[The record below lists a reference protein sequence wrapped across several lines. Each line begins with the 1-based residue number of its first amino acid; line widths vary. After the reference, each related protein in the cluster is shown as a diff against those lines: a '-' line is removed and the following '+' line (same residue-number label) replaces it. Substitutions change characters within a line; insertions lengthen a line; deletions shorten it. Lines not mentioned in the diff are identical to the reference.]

1 MGSDFNG
8 YLLRFCLGL
17 RLSGLGGSDFKL
29 VNDEITLGGVNLLTV
44 ELSSSSVR
52 CLVGQRGVV
61 RSGLS
66 FIIGIKWA
74 GSLKN
79 INYFFD
85 KMAINY

>member
-29 VNDEITLGGVNLLTV
+29 VNDEIALGGVNLLTV
-44 ELSSSSVR
+44 ELSSSVW

-74 GSLKN
+74 GSLKK
-79 INYFFD
+79 Y
-85 KMAINY
+85 